1 MIAENTSALI
11 AEHIIQYGRFY
22 ENGILVP
29 SVHYRLVE
37 NAETYAGEAGIRPT
51 DIYEPFS
58 VINPTM
64 LELDYVKT
72 IARNSPCEFHGMYY
86 VEPMDPPIVDRMRA
100 IVGALIRNFEPAKL
114 MTQGQLFDA
123 IHGDVDLSDYKVLC
137 LPDLVSAPGTIS
149 DGLRRSISTMIMT
162 RYIAGQQ
169 ICFGQITS
177 IGKITNLFGPDI
189 AALIETHYVKVEK

>member
-11 AEHIIQYGRFY
+11 AEHIIQYERFY

-29 SVHYRLVE
+29 SVHHRLVE
-37 NAETYAGEAGIRPT
+37 NAEAYAEEAGIRPM

-58 VINPTM
+58 VINPTAR
-64 LELDYVKT
+64 ELNYVEK
-72 IARNSPCEFHGMYY
+72 IARNSDYDFNGMYY
-86 VEPMDPPIVDRMRA
+86 VEPMNPPIVDRMRA
-100 IVGALIRNFEPAKL
+100 LVGALIRNFEPAKL

-123 IHGDVDLSDYKVLC
+123 IHGDVDLSSYKVLC
-137 LPDLVSAPGTIS
+137 LPDLISAPGTIS

-177 IGKITNLFGPDI
+177 IQKLENLFGPDI
-189 AALIETHYVKVEK
+189 SALVETHYVKVEK